1 MIQANEISSLERPS
15 PEEWLL
21 VREYTH
27 RVNNEFTS
35 AISAISV
42 AATRSASG
50 EVKAALAAVIDRL
63 ENYVR
68 ADRALRMPEQAT
80 SIDAASYLRQ
90 LCLAISRSKLD
101 FNNIKL
107 VLVERPLV
115 INSER
120 CWRLGMIVSELIAN
134 AARHAF
140 RERGGT
146 ITVEL
151 LSTMSFVE
159 CRITD
164 DGTAAT
170 NIRPGH
176 GFQIVRAL
184 TQGLNGKIRQH
195 FGPEGST
202 SVLSFPYAAQQ
213 IERSYVVQSPPTMV
227 MIEGEVAI

>member
-1 MIQANEISSLERPS
+1 MIQANEILSSERPS

-21 VREYTH
+21 FREYTH

-42 AATRSASG
+42 AAMRSVSG

-63 ENYVR
+63 ENYARV
-68 ADRALRMPEQAT
+68 DRALRMPEQAT
-80 SIDAASYLRQ
+80 SINAASYLRQ

-101 FNNIKL
+101 FKNIKL

-140 RERGGT
+140 PERGGT
-146 ITVEL
+146 
-151 LSTMSFVE
+151 
-159 CRITD
+159 
-164 DGTAAT
+164 
-170 NIRPGH
+170 
-176 GFQIVRAL
+176 
-184 TQGLNGKIRQH
+184 
-195 FGPEGST
+195 
-202 SVLSFPYAAQQ
+202 
-213 IERSYVVQSPPTMV
+213 
-227 MIEGEVAI
+227 

>member
-1 MIQANEISSLERPS
+1 VIQANEISSSERPS

-21 VREYTH
+21 FREYTH

-42 AATRSASG
+42 AAMRSVSG

-63 ENYVR
+63 ENYARV
-68 ADRALRMPEQAT
+68 DRALRMPEQAT

-101 FNNIKL
+101 FKNIKL

-140 RERGGT
+140 HQRGGT

-151 LSTMSFVE
+151 SSTMSFVE
-159 CRITD
+159 CRVTD
-164 DGTAAT
+164 DGTAEA

-176 GFQIVRAL
+176 GLQIVQAL
-184 TQGLNGKIRQH
+184 AKGLNGKIRQH
-195 FGPEGST
+195 FEPEGST
-202 SVLSFPYAAQQ
+202 SVLSFPCAPQQ
-213 IERSYVVQSPPTMV
+213 IEQSYIVQSPPTVVLM
-227 MIEGEVAI
+227 EGEVAI